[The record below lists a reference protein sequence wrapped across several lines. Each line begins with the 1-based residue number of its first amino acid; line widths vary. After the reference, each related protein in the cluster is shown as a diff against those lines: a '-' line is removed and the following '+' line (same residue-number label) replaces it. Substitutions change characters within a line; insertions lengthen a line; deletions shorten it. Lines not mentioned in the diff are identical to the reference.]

1 MLQPHDF
8 SHAEP
13 AELACRA
20 CGGPVAAAVWVIID
34 VAARP
39 DLSAR
44 LRAGTLHELICPA
57 CGHAA
62 TVNAP
67 LLLLRSGAEPA
78 LLFSPGRGDDRER
91 DEAQAVGLVGLL
103 RAHMGAAW
111 REEWLA
117 RGLIGA
123 PREALPALLGDDPAL
138 VAQLAAAVAAGDSD
152 SDSDYDN
159 DSGMT
164 ATTRRALGEILS
176 ALAAEGVRVTTPEEL
191 GRALDERPL
200 LKARLATALG
210 GSSG

>member
-91 DEAQAVGLVGLL
+91 DEAQAMGLVGLL

-152 SDSDYDN
+152 SDMPS
-159 DSGMT
+159 
-164 ATTRRALGEILS
+164 TTRRALGEILS

>member
-1 MLQPHDF
+1 MSQLPDF

-20 CGGPVAAAVWVIID
+20 CGGAVAGAVWVIVD

-44 LRAGTLHELICPA
+44 LRTGTLHELICPA

-67 LLLLRSGAEPA
+67 LLLLRAGAEPP
-78 LLFSPGRGDDRER
+78 LLFSPARGDDRER
-91 DEAQAVGLVGLL
+91 DEEQAVGLVGLL

-111 REEWLA
+111 RDEWLA

-138 VAQLAAAVAAGDSD
+138 VARLAQAVAAGDSD
-152 SDSDYDN
+152 SDYDN
-159 DSGMT
+159 DSESDMPS
-164 ATTRRALGEILS
+164 TTRRALGEILS

-191 GRALDERPL
+191 GLSL
-200 LKARLATALG
+200 IHI
-210 GSSG
+210 

>member
-152 SDSDYDN
+152 SDMPS
-159 DSGMT
+159 
-164 ATTRRALGEILS
+164 TTRRALGEILS